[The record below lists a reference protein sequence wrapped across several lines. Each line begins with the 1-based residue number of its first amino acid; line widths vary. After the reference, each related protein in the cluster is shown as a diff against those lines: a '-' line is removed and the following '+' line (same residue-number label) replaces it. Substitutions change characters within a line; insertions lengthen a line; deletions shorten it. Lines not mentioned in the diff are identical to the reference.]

1 MLRKNNLMTLT
12 ILSSSIAFTN
22 VSVAATKPSIE
33 TVVVTASRRDDDSR
47 TLAASIGVIDTQ
59 SIKMTAHSH
68 INEVANQV
76 AGAWISRGNGQEHL
90 TAIRSPSYTGAGACG
105 EFLMAENGIPL
116 RATGFCNVNQLFEVN
131 SEQAERIEILKGP
144 GYAFHGSN
152 AVHGVINVITMP
164 STIEEGGN
172 IGIELGPH
180 SYTRGKLVAGTVSGA
195 HSVQVKLHSEYDGG
209 YKDSSDY
216 HQSKL
221 NLAHIYEGSDWR
233 VSSMLS
239 ATDLDQE
246 TAGYLEGF
254 EAYKDEDIKN
264 DNPNPNAY
272 RKASSIRFSSS
283 FVTVGDA
290 NTQWTITP
298 YIRQSDMEFLQ
309 HFVPW
314 QPVEKNGHISA
325 GVQTASYTQLN
336 DAIELKAGL
345 DIEYASGWLEEFQA
359 DPDPFNNPSRPQGFH
374 YDYDVTAYT
383 AAPFVALNAQL
394 SDELA
399 LNIGLRNESTRYDYN
414 NKLSDGSACD
424 ASVTN
429 CRFTRPA
436 DSKDSFNDWSPSA
449 DLSYNFAS
457 THMAYV
463 KVANGFRAPQTT
475 ELYRLQEGQNIANID
490 SVELD
495 SMELG
500 FKGSWEMLQYDVAI
514 FDMEKSNFIFRD
526 SDRNNIDG
534 GESTHTGIE
543 LAATLV
549 FNPMFDLTLAGTI
562 AKHQYDNDINIS
574 SVNIKGNDIVTAPRK
589 TANVQL
595 GINTTDNSRVV
606 VELVHMGE
614 YYLDAENTHKYDGH
628 NVLNIRANWQ
638 ASEQLG
644 FSARLINASD
654 EDYAERARFNFGDYQ
669 YFVGEPRGLYLGADY
684 SF

>member
-1 MLRKNNLMTLT
+1 MRNTSNLMTLT
-12 ILSSSIAFTN
+12 ILSSFI
-22 VSVAATKPSIE
+22 AATNMAIAATGPSLE
-33 TVVVTASRRDDDSR
+33 TVVVTASRRADDSR
-47 TLAASIGVIDTQ
+47 TLAASIAVIDAQ
-59 SIKMTAHSH
+59 AIKMTAHSH
-68 INEVANQV
+68 INEVVNQV

-105 EFLMAENGIPL
+105 EFLMAENGVPL

-164 STIEEGGN
+164 STIEEGGS
-172 IGIELGPH
+172 IGLELGPH
-180 SYTRGKLVAGTVSGA
+180 SYTRGSLDLGTVSGA
-195 HSVQVKLHSEYDGG
+195 HSLQLKLHSEYDGG

-221 NLAHIYEGSDWR
+221 NLAHIYEGSDWQ

-254 EAYKDEDIKN
+254 EAYKNEDIKN

-272 RKASSIRFSSS
+272 RKASSVRFSSS
-283 FVTVGDA
+283 FVTVNDS

-298 YIRQSDMEFLQ
+298 YLRHSDMEFLQ
-309 HFVPW
+309 HFLPW
-314 QPVEKNGHISA
+314 QPLEKNGHVSA
-325 GVQTASYTQLN
+325 GVQTASYTQFN
-336 DAIELKAGL
+336 DSLELKAGL
-345 DIEYASGWLEEFQA
+345 DIEYASGWLEQFQA
-359 DPDPFNNPSRPQGFH
+359 EPDPFNNPTRPQGFH
-374 YDYDVTAYT
+374 YDYEVTAYT
-383 AAPFVALNAQL
+383 AAPFIALNAKL
-394 SDELA
+394 SDTLS
-399 LNIGLRNESTRYDYN
+399 LNVGLRNESTRYDYN

-424 ASVTN
+424 TSVSN
-429 CRFTRPA
+429 CRYTRPA
-436 DSKDSFNDWSPSA
+436 DSEDSFNDWSPSA
-449 DLSYNFAS
+449 DFTYSYAPR
-457 THMAYV
+457 HMAYV

-475 ELYRLQEGQNIANID
+475 ELYRLQQGQNVANID
-490 SVELD
+490 SVELN
-495 SMELG
+495 SREIG
-500 FKGSWEMLQYDVAI
+500 FKGSWEILQYDVAI
-514 FDMEKSNFIFRD
+514 FDMDKSNFIFQD

-534 GESTHTGIE
+534 GESTHSGIE
-543 LAATLV
+543 LAATV
-549 FNPMFDLTLAGTI
+549 TFNPIFDLAIAGTI

-595 GINTTDNSRVV
+595 GINTSANSRVV

-614 YYLDAENTHKYDGH
+614 YYLDAENLEEYSGH
-628 NVLNIRANWQ
+628 NLLNIRAMWQ
-638 ASEQLG
+638 ATEQLG

-669 YFVGEPRGLYLGADY
+669 YFVGQPRGLYLGADY

>member
-1 MLRKNNLMTLT
+1 MLRNNNLLTLAV
-12 ILSSSIAFTN
+12 LSSSIAFTN
-22 VSVAATKPSIE
+22 TSVAATKPSLE
-33 TVVVTASRRDDDSR
+33 NVVVTASRRADDSR

-68 INEVANQV
+68 INEIVNQV
-76 AGAWISRGNGQEHL
+76 AGTWISRGNGQEHL

-116 RATGFCNVNQLFEVN
+116 RASGFCNVNQLFEVN
-131 SEQAERIEILKGP
+131 SEQAERIEVLKGP

-152 AVHGVINVITMP
+152 AVHGIINVITMP
-164 STIEEGGN
+164 STIKEGGN
-172 IGIELGPH
+172 VGIELGP
-180 SYTRGKLVAGTVSGA
+180 YGYARGKLDVGKVSGA
-195 HSVQVKLHSEYDGG
+195 HAFQVKLHSEYDGG

-216 HQSKL
+216 HQTKL
-221 NLAHIYEGSDWR
+221 NVAHIFEGSDWR

-254 EAYKDEDIKN
+254 ETYKDEDVKN
-264 DNPNPNAY
+264 DNPYPNAY
-272 RKASSIRFSSS
+272 RQASSLRFSSS
-283 FVTVGDA
+283 FVSVGD
-290 NTQWTITP
+290 NKTQWTITP
-298 YIRQSDMEFLQ
+298 YLRHSDMEFLQ

-314 QPVEKNGHISA
+314 QPVEKNGQMSA
-325 GVQTASYTQLN
+325 GVQTASYTQIN
-336 DAIELKAGL
+336 DALELKAGL

-383 AAPFVALNAQL
+383 AAPFVALKAQL
-394 SDELA
+394 SEDWS
-399 LNIGLRNESTRYDYN
+399 LNVGLRNELTKYDYN

-424 ASVTN
+424 ASVSN

-436 DSKDSFNDWSPSA
+436 DRDDSFNDWSPSA
-449 DLSYNFAS
+449 DLTYSYAP
-457 THMAYV
+457 THMTYL

-495 SMELG
+495 SIELG
-500 FKGSWEMLQYDVAI
+500 FKGNWKMLQYDIAI

-534 GESTHTGIE
+534 GESSHTGIE
-543 LAATLV
+543 LAATV
-549 FNPMFDLTLAGTI
+549 NFNTMFDLAIAGTY
-562 AKHQYDNDINIS
+562 AKHQYDNNINIS
-574 SVNIKGNDIVTAPRK
+574 AVNIKDNDIVTAPRK

-595 GINTTDNSRVV
+595 GINATDNSRII

-614 YYLDAENTHKYDGH
+614 YYLNAENTREYDGH
-628 NVLNIRANWQ
+628 TIFNIRANWQ
-638 ASEQLG
+638 ATEQLA
-644 FSARLINASD
+644 FNTRLLNVSD

-669 YFVGEPRGLYLGADY
+669 YFVGQPRGIYVGAEY